1 MHKILLLAGS
11 SNSGKTSSVLE
22 LLDKYNH
29 KREMI
34 GEVQTYL
41 IEDLN
46 LRIWGQYDKDA
57 IDEDVGLSR
66 GTGDYYGHYFDV
78 MFFSHLRKAEPN
90 ETHLT
95 ETFGQPQGDSGK
107 KYLVLNEKYDMKVL
121 YINRETDDTRKKE
134 QSAKNKEFI
143 NEHLNA
149 TYFDS
154 YKELVDSIPKL
165 L

>member
-46 LRIWGQYDKDA
+46 LRIWGQYDKDG
-57 IDEDVGLSR
+57 VGCNYGVHR
-66 GTGDYYGHYFDV
+66 AYDDYVIGNT
-78 MFFSHLRKAEPN
+78 S
-90 ETHLT
+90 
-95 ETFGQPQGDSGK
+95 SW
-107 KYLVLNEKYDMKVL
+107 
-121 YINRETDDTRKKE
+121 
-134 QSAKNKEFI
+134 
-143 NEHLNA
+143 
-149 TYFDS
+149 
-154 YKELVDSIPKL
+154 
-165 L
+165 